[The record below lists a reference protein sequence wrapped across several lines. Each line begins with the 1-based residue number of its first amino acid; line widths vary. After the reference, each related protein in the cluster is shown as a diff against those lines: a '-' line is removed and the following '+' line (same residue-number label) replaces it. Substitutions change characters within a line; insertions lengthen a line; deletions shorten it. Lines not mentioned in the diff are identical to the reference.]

1 MQQHGSKYFVRR
13 PLLPPP
19 PPPPPPPDPRVGSI
33 GHNSA
38 FLQNMV
44 IKCSN
49 MVANILP
56 ADPYPT
62 P

>member
-1 MQQHGSKYFVRR
+1 MQEHGSKYFVRR

-19 PPPPPPPDPRVGSI
+19 PNPTDPRVGSI
-33 GHNSA
+33 GQNSA
-38 FLQNMV
+38 FFQNMV

-62 P
+62 Q